1 MVDEIKRLSSL
12 LNLLKLITMLW
23 LYETILRKEI
33 LNLGVKPEILCVT
46 TSQIIQKNIRRM
58 DGWIDRA
65 RK

>member
-1 MVDEIKRLSSL
+1 MRLFL
-12 LNLLKLITMLW
+12 
-23 LYETILRKEI
+23 EI
-33 LNLGVKPEILCVT
+33 LKYLGVKTVILCVT

>member
-33 LNLGVKPEILCVT
+33 LNLGVKTVILCVT